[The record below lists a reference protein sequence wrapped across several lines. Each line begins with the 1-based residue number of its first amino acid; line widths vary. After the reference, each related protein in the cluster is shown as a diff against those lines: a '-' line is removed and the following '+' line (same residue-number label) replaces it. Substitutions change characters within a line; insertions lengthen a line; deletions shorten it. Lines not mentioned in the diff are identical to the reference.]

1 MSPALI
7 ELCLQVLIKYGPDVY
22 NRIVDA
28 VHKDA
33 PTVDDWKVAFATPNV
48 AALAATKLPGEA

>member
-1 MSPALI
+1 M
-7 ELCLQVLIKYGPDVY
+7 LIKYGPDVY

-28 VHKDA
+28 VHKPT

-48 AALAATKLPGEA
+48 ATLAATKLPGEV